1 MSRAVRANIDA
12 FVNNL
17 HLSSDILKGLVAE
30 KGLIIIGA
38 EYCFETGAANFIE

>member
-12 FVNNL
+12 SVNNL
-17 HLSSDILKGLVAE
+17 HLGSDILKDLVAE

-38 EYCFETGAANFIE
+38 EYCLDTGAVNFIE